1 MKLNEEGA
9 VIGSVLL
16 TLPPNLNTPADWL
29 LAMLEDT
36 PFVRPLVAVKPKPD
50 CGTPN

>member
-1 MKLNEEGA
+1 MKLNDDGA
-9 VIGSVLL
+9 AIGRVLL

-29 LAMLEDT
+29 LATLEDT
-36 PFVRPLVAVKPKPD
+36 PFVRPLVAAKLKPD